1 MEKVAGTLFSL
12 PKPTTDALFFCS
24 RSFQKKYFLN
34 FYFAFRSKK
43 AFDWKLIMSI
53 ADSSIYAGA
62 WTALVTPM
70 KNGEVNYSDLKKLVE
85 YQVAGGID
93 GILSVG
99 TSGESPTL
107 THSEHLEVI
116 AKTIEFSAGRV
127 PVIAG
132 TGANSTHE
140 AVSLTKE
147 AEKLG
152 AQAFLHV
159 APYYNKPN
167 QEGVYRHYAEIASA
181 TDKPIMLYSIPG
193 RCGIEIAVE
202 TVVRL
207 RNAFPNIVGIKEA
220 GGSCEKV
227 SKLVRA
233 LDPEFIVTS
242 GDDSLT
248 LPFIAL
254 GAKGVISVASNWLPA
269 QVTEMVAKM
278 RSGDLAGAQK
288 LHNSMADLF
297 KKFFIE
303 PNPVPAKFAL
313 ARAGIIESPEVR
325 LPLVEISATN
335 GEILGAAMDAY
346 LKNA

>member
-1 MEKVAGTLFSL
+1 
-12 PKPTTDALFFCS
+12 
-24 RSFQKKYFLN
+24 
-34 FYFAFRSKK
+34 
-43 AFDWKLIMSI
+43 MSTSN
-53 ADSSIYAGA
+53 SSVYAGA

-70 KNGEVNYSDLKKLVE
+70 KDGKVNYNDLKKLVE

-107 THSEHLEVI
+107 THEEHLEVI
-116 AKTIEFSAGRV
+116 AKTLEFAAGRV
-127 PVIAG
+127 PVLAG

-140 AVSLTKE
+140 AVLLTRE

-167 QEGVYRHYAEIASA
+167 KEGVYRHYAEIANA

-193 RCGIEIAVE
+193 RCGIEISVD
-202 TVVRL
+202 TIVRL
-207 RNAFPNIVGIKEA
+207 RKAFPNIVGVKEA
-220 GGSCEKV
+220 GGSCDKV
-227 SKLVRA
+227 SQIVRNT
-233 LDPEFIVTS
+233 DPEFIVS
-242 GDDSLT
+242 CGDDSLT
-248 LPFIAL
+248 LPFISL
-254 GAKGVISVASNWLPA
+254 GAKGVISVASNWLPK

-278 RSGDLAGAQK
+278 RAGDLTGAQK
-288 LHNSMADLF
+288 LHNRMADIF

-313 ARAGIIESPEVR
+313 ARFGLIESAEVR
-325 LPLVEISATN
+325 LPLVEMSPENQA
-335 GEILGAAMDAY
+335 ILSAAMDA
-346 LKNA
+346 LKGDLL

>member
-1 MEKVAGTLFSL
+1 
-12 PKPTTDALFFCS
+12 
-24 RSFQKKYFLN
+24 
-34 FYFAFRSKK
+34 
-43 AFDWKLIMSI
+43 MSI

-62 WTALVTPM
+62 WTALITPM

-85 YQVAGGID
+85 YQIAGGID

-107 THSEHLEVI
+107 THNEHLEVI

-140 AVSLTKE
+140 AVLLTKE

-207 RNAFPNIVGIKEA
+207 RNVFPNIVGIKEA
-220 GGSCEKV
+220 GGSCDKV

-269 QVTEMVAKM
+269 QVTEMVARM
-278 RSGDLAGAQK
+278 RAGDLAGAQK
-288 LHNSMADLF
+288 LHNAMADLF

-325 LPLVEISATN
+325 LPLVEISAAN

>member
-1 MEKVAGTLFSL
+1 
-12 PKPTTDALFFCS
+12 
-24 RSFQKKYFLN
+24 
-34 FYFAFRSKK
+34 
-43 AFDWKLIMSI
+43 MSI
-53 ADSSIYAGA
+53 ANFSAYEGA

-70 KNGEVNYSDLKKLVE
+70 KDGKVNYADLKKLVE
-85 YQVAGGID
+85 YQIAGGID

-107 THSEHLEVI
+107 THEEHLEVI
-116 AKTIEFSAGRV
+116 AKTIEFAAGRV
-127 PVIAG
+127 PVLAG

-140 AVSLTKE
+140 AVLLTRE

-152 AQAFLHV
+152 AEAFLHV

-193 RCGIEIAVE
+193 RCGIEISVE
-202 TVVRL
+202 TIVRL
-207 RNAFPNIVGIKEA
+207 RKAFPNIIGVKEA
-220 GGSCEKV
+220 GGSCDKV
-227 SKLVRA
+227 SKLVRS
-233 LDPEFIVTS
+233 LDPDFIVSS

-254 GAKGVISVASNWLPA
+254 GAKGVISVASNWLPK

-288 LHNSMADLF
+288 LHNAMADLF

-303 PNPVPAKFAL
+303 PNPVPAKFAM
-313 ARAGIIESPEVR
+313 ARSGLIESAEVR
-325 LPLVEISATN
+325 LPLVEMTPENQA
-335 GEILGAAMDAY
+335 ILAAAMDAFSASS
-346 LKNA
+346 KA

>member
-1 MEKVAGTLFSL
+1 MS
-12 PKPTTDALFFCS
+12 TT
-24 RSFQKKYFLN
+24 N
-34 FYFAFRSKK
+34 FEQ
-43 AFDWKLIMSI
+43 
-53 ADSSIYAGA
+53 YAGA

-70 KNGEVNYSDLKKLVE
+70 KNGAVNYDDLKKLVE

-99 TSGESPTL
+99 TTGESPTL
-107 THSEHLEVI
+107 THEEHLEVI
-116 AKTIEFSAGRV
+116 AKTVEYAAGRV
-127 PVIAG
+127 PVLAG

-140 AVSLTKE
+140 AVLLTKE

-152 AQAFLHV
+152 AEAFLHV

-167 QEGVYRHYAEIASA
+167 QEGVFRHFAEIAGA

-207 RNAFPNIVGIKEA
+207 RKAFPNIVGIKEA
-220 GGSCEKV
+220 GGSCDKV
-227 SKLVRA
+227 SRLVRA
-233 LDPEFIVTS
+233 LDPDFIVTC

-248 LPFIAL
+248 LPFISL
-254 GAKGVISVASNWLPA
+254 GAKGVISVASNWLPK

-278 RSGDLAGAQK
+278 RAGDLAGAQK
-288 LHNSMADLF
+288 LHYAMADLF

-303 PNPVPAKFAL
+303 PNPVPAKYVL
-313 ARAGIIESPEVR
+313 ARAGIIKSPELR
-325 LPLVEISATN
+325 LPLVEMSPENRAV
-335 GEILGAAMDAY
+335 LDAAMDAFGQ
-346 LKNA
+346 ACR

>member
-1 MEKVAGTLFSL
+1 
-12 PKPTTDALFFCS
+12 
-24 RSFQKKYFLN
+24 
-34 FYFAFRSKK
+34 
-43 AFDWKLIMSI
+43 MSI
-53 ADSSIYAGA
+53 TNSSVYVGA

-70 KNGEVNYSDLKKLVE
+70 KNGEVDYSDLKKLVE

-93 GILSVG
+93 GVLSVG

-107 THSEHLEVI
+107 THAEHLEVI
-116 AKTIEFSAGRV
+116 AKTVEFAAGRV
-127 PVIAG
+127 PVLAG

-140 AVSLTKE
+140 AVELTRE

-167 QEGVYRHYAEIASA
+167 QEGVYRHFAEIASA

-193 RCGIEIAVE
+193 RCGIEISVE
-202 TVVRL
+202 TIVRL
-207 RNAFPNIVGIKEA
+207 RKAFPNIVGVKEA
-220 GGSCEKV
+220 GGSCDKV
-227 SKLVRA
+227 SRLVRA
-233 LDPEFIVTS
+233 LDPEFIVMC

-248 LPFIAL
+248 LPFISL
-254 GAKGVISVASNWLPA
+254 GAKGVISVASNWLPH

-278 RSGDLAGAQK
+278 RAGDLAGALK
-288 LHNSMADLF
+288 LHNAMADLF

-313 ARAGIIESPEVR
+313 ARAGVIGSSEVR
-325 LPLVEISATN
+325 LPLVEMSAEN
-335 GEILGAAMDAY
+335 CEIVASAMDAFSA
-346 LKNA
+346 LKIA

>member
-1 MEKVAGTLFSL
+1 
-12 PKPTTDALFFCS
+12 
-24 RSFQKKYFLN
+24 
-34 FYFAFRSKK
+34 
-43 AFDWKLIMSI
+43 MSI

-62 WTALVTPM
+62 WTALITPM

-85 YQVAGGID
+85 YQIAGGID

-107 THSEHLEVI
+107 THNEHLEVI

-140 AVSLTKE
+140 AVLLTKE

-207 RNAFPNIVGIKEA
+207 RNVFPNIVGIKEA
-220 GGSCEKV
+220 GGSCDKV

-278 RSGDLAGAQK
+278 RAGDLAGAQK
-288 LHNSMADLF
+288 LHNAMADLF

-325 LPLVEISATN
+325 LPLVEISAAN